1 MGALRIRR
9 SHLIIVPGAMTVQAR
24 VEGRFMS
31 KRHPDA
37 SVCLLR
43 SLLPLFLLPLCCLL
57 FLPTGGFA
65 QEGLKLSYE
74 KAQQLFERGENAD
87 AAAAF
92 HTLLA
97 QTYQARA
104 ALYQQEGLW
113 KEAGDDLKAALDL
126 NPGSKAIRYDLAY
139 TDFRLRHYDEAVSS
153 LERLA
158 GASPDDPRV
167 HALLGE
173 TYFSLGK
180 TEAAR
185 RELRLALR
193 LNPGDPLT
201 AYTLAL
207 ADLTGK
213 DPVGADQ
220 IFAQLEKG
228 LGSSARFHL
237 VVARAYSDTGYQ
249 EPARR
254 ELGRALAIDPNTR
267 YAHYLLAI
275 ALLRESGTGALAQAQ
290 NELAQESR
298 LFPDEFEA
306 QYLLGVLLAF
316 QRRWDDAGR
325 TLRHAVQLA
334 PQQPETYF
342 YLGNVYLNQGQPRQ
356 AAGAFCKGLD
366 LAKSQGGTGFPL
378 DRAHLLLSRAYRALG
393 EREASAQQAK
403 EAGSLSRAQSSKG
416 SEDADANARLRES
429 LAGLSSP
436 VSTVTWKDPSTPV
449 PLTARQKQFLNVYGQ
464 VLVSGHNYL
473 ARIAVSEGE
482 FGEAARQFAQVRYL
496 QPDYP
501 EVDFRLGLALFKA
514 QQFPQAAKA
523 LTNALARN
531 PGDVATTRYL
541 GLADFE
547 LGNYPQAVK
556 LLRQARKASP
566 DDPEILLALGGVLAR
581 THQDQEAQTIFAALL
596 KSHPDSAAV
605 HIFLG
610 RAYAAQGKVP
620 QAEQEFQRA
629 ITIDPHAPSV
639 HLYLGLLKL
648 QNGQLIEA
656 SNEFKTELQNHPDAL
671 AARYNLAFVLL
682 KQQKVK
688 EAIPLLRQVIR
699 QNPDYGEAYY
709 SLGKALLQQG
719 ETQEAIGKLKKAV
732 ELEPD
737 KAYTHYQLGRAY
749 LVAGQRKEAEQEFEL
764 TRNLKDQQL
773 KFHGP
778 QPGQNP

>member
-1 MGALRIRR
+1 
-9 SHLIIVPGAMTVQAR
+9 
-24 VEGRFMS
+24 MS
-31 KRHPDA
+31 KRNPDA
-37 SVCLLR
+37 SVCLVR

-92 HTLLA
+92 RTLLA

-126 NPGSKAIRYDLAY
+126 NPRLKAIRYDLAY
-139 TDFRLRHYDEAVSS
+139 TDFRLRHYDEAASS

-158 GASPDDPRV
+158 GASPDDSRV
-167 HALLGE
+167 HALLGK

-185 RELRLALR
+185 RELQLALR
-193 LNPGDPLT
+193 LNPTDHLT

-254 ELGRALAIDPNTR
+254 ELGRALAIDPKTR

-290 NELAQESR
+290 KELAQESR
-298 LFPDEFEA
+298 LFPDEYEA

-325 TLRHAVQLA
+325 ALRNAVQLA
-334 PQQPETYF
+334 PQQSETYF
-342 YLGNVYLNQGQPRQ
+342 YLGNVYLNQGLPRQ
-356 AAGAFCKGLD
+356 AAGAFRNGLD

-403 EAGSLSRAQSSKG
+403 EAGSLFRARSSKG
-416 SEDADANARLRES
+416 SEDADVNARLRES

-436 VSTVTWKDPSTPV
+436 VSTVTWKDPSAPV
-449 PLTARQKQFLNVYGQ
+449 PLTARQKQFLKVYGQ

-473 ARIAVSEGE
+473 ARIAVSEGK
-482 FGEAARQFAQVRYL
+482 FGEAARQFAQIRNL

-514 QQFPQAAKA
+514 EQFPQALDPLKKA
-523 LTNALARN
+523 VARN
-531 PGDVATTRYL
+531 PADPLAARYL
-541 GLADFE
+541 GLTCFE
-547 LGNYPQAVK
+547 LGRYTEAAR
-556 LLRQARKASP
+556 LLRQARDSSP
-566 DDPEILLALGGVLAR
+566 NDPEILLALGGALAR
-581 THQDQEAQTIFAALL
+581 LHRDQEAQNVFGELL
-596 KSHPDSAAV
+596 KSNPNSAAV
-605 HIFLG
+605 HILLG
-610 RAYAAQGKVP
+610 KAYAAQGQAP
-620 QAEQEFQRA
+620 QAEQEFRHA
-629 ITIDPHAPSV
+629 LELDPQAPSA
-639 HLYLGLLKL
+639 HLYLGILKL
-648 QNGQLIEA
+648 QNGQLAEA
-656 SNEFKTELQNHPDAL
+656 GTEFKAELLAHPGAL
-671 AARYNLAFVLL
+671 EARYNLAFVLL
-682 KQQKVK
+682 KQQKVA
-688 EAIPLLRQVIR
+688 EAIPLLRQVI
-699 QNPDYGEAYY
+699 QEKPGYGEAHY

-719 ETQEAIGKLKKAV
+719 ETREAIDELKKAV
-732 ELEPD
+732 QLDPQ
-737 KAYTHYQLGRAY
+737 KAYAHYQLGRAY
-749 LVAGQRKEAEQEFEL
+749 LLAGQRKEAQQEFEL

-773 KFHGP
+773 KFQGP